1 MHPATLQHDHLF
13 LKRHGNHLLRKGKP
27 LRSGCGLVSGARP
40 TLRSQQGSGGDMFYP
55 TWMHG
60 LLGLHWSCGEEFYPE
75 AWALQI
81 INKLKT
87 HLWQMWWNDP
97 AVPELGRLRQENHNE
112 LRVNL
117 GYKMKPYAKKPI
129 NQISKTPGLIFS
141 LKQAHTLP
149 YLTSLLFT
157 FE

>member
-1 MHPATLQHDHLF
+1 
-13 LKRHGNHLLRKGKP
+13 
-27 LRSGCGLVSGARP
+27 
-40 TLRSQQGSGGDMFYP
+40 
-55 TWMHG
+55 
-60 LLGLHWSCGEEFYPE
+60 
-75 AWALQI
+75 
-81 INKLKT
+81 
-87 HLWQMWWNDP
+87 MWWNDP